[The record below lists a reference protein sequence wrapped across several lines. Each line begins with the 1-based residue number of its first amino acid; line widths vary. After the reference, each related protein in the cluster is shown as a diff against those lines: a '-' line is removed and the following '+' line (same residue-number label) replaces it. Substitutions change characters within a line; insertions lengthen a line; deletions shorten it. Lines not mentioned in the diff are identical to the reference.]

1 MPFDF
6 SDAINSIGEA
16 FTSLFNLF
24 KTNKETQLE
33 AEVIKDKRK
42 AESANNIAEEIFL
55 LVDNCRRG
63 FSDKDWEEYLDL
75 KHKFNNKD

>member
-6 SDAINSIGEA
+6 ADAIKSVGEA

-24 KTNKETQLE
+24 KTNKETQSE
-33 AEVIKDKRK
+33 SEVIKDKRK

>member
-1 MPFDF
+1 MLDI
-6 SDAINSIGEA
+6 SDAIKSVGEV

-24 KTNKETQLE
+24 KTNKETQSE
-33 AEVIKDKRK
+33 SEVIKDKRK